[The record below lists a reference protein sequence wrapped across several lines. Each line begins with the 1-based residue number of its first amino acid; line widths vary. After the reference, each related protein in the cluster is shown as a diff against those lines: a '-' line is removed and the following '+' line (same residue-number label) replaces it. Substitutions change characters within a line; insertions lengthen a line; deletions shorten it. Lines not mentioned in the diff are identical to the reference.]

1 MKLQLIVNPRAG
13 SGRAAQRLPQIERA
27 LASHGIDYRKSLTNG
42 PRDATR
48 LAREAAGQGID
59 VIAAVG
65 GDGTVNEIAQ
75 AYLAEDGT
83 PIPGPDLALIPAGT
97 GGDFRR
103 TFGLP
108 DDVHSAVARL
118 QAAAPRPLDL
128 GVVQLCDASNQTRSH
143 AFINVM
149 SFGMGGLVDQLV
161 NDGPKW
167 LGGRAAFLLGSLRAT
182 LSYKNTPV
190 SVSIDGKP
198 YLQTPIFNVAVC
210 NGQFFG
216 GGMKVAPKA
225 DPHDGLFDVV
235 AMCDLTRA
243 QGIALAHRIYKG
255 SHLGQ
260 RGIELCRGRVVEA
273 APLRRHDEVLIDLDG
288 ETPGKLPLT
297 ARIVPGALRIRA

>member
-1 MKLQLIVNPRAG
+1 MFQRSVLIAKRPTVYFFAFWISIRKHK
-13 SGRAAQRLPQIERA
+13 AA
-27 LASHGIDYRKSLTNG
+27 
-42 PRDATR
+42 
-48 LAREAAGQGID
+48 D
-59 VIAAVG
+59 V
-65 GDGTVNEIAQ
+65 
-75 AYLAEDGT
+75 
-83 PIPGPDLALIPAGT
+83 
-97 GGDFRR
+97 
-103 TFGLP
+103 
-108 DDVHSAVARL
+108 
-118 QAAAPRPLDL
+118 
-128 GVVQLCDASNQTRSH
+128 VVD
-143 AFINVM
+143 
-149 SFGMGGLVDQLV
+149 LVDRKYEGKMNNLV
-161 NDGPKW
+161 
-167 LGGRAAFLLGSLRAT
+167 
-182 LSYKNTPV
+182 
-190 SVSIDGKP
+190 
-198 YLQTPIFNVAVC
+198 VA

>member
-1 MKLQLIVNPRAG
+1 LG
-13 SGRAAQRLPQIERA
+13 SVRAA
-27 LASHGIDYRKSLTNG
+27 
-42 PRDATR
+42 
-48 LAREAAGQGID
+48 
-59 VIAAVG
+59 
-65 GDGTVNEIAQ
+65 
-75 AYLAEDGT
+75 
-83 PIPGPDLALIPAGT
+83 
-97 GGDFRR
+97 
-103 TFGLP
+103 
-108 DDVHSAVARL
+108 
-118 QAAAPRPLDL
+118 
-128 GVVQLCDASNQTRSH
+128 
-143 AFINVM
+143 
-149 SFGMGGLVDQLV
+149 
-161 NDGPKW
+161 
-167 LGGRAAFLLGSLRAT
+167 
-182 LSYKNTPV
+182 LSYRNTPV
-190 SVSIDGKP
+190 SVSVDGKP

-288 ETPGKLPLT
+288 ETPGKLPMT